1 MQGQGACLR
10 RAEGE
15 RQEAEACW
23 AGLQISKAM
32 HIKEM
37 NSEINK
43 LKGELMMTRQKDG
56 GVFLS
61 LET

>member
-1 MQGQGACLR
+1 MLR
-10 RAEGE
+10 VP
-15 RQEAEACW
+15 
-23 AGLQISKAM
+23 QISKAT

-56 GVFLS
+56 GVFLA